1 MVLRSHMERNTRQNS
16 RSNSRALIFLV
27 FAIVIISFLSVYRN
41 ESGFSFF
48 HVISLSSAV
57 ILLTAT
63 YIIASRVNNDSK
75 KSTAGN
81 YKQGLNNKSKEIQD
95 VQNNQ
100 VLPDPEEHGFDL
112 PLI

>member
-1 MVLRSHMERNTRQNS
+1 MERNTRQNS
-16 RSNSRALIFLV
+16 RSNSKAFLFLV
-27 FAIVIISFLSVYRN
+27 FAIVIISLLSVYRN
-41 ESGFSFF
+41 ETGFTFF

-63 YIIASRVNNDSK
+63 YIIASRVNNDK
-75 KSTAGN
+75 NKSTAGN
-81 YKQGLNNKSKEIQD
+81 YNLGLNHKSKEIQD

-100 VLPDPEEHGFDL
+100 ALPDPEEHGFEL

>member
-1 MVLRSHMERNTRQNS
+1 MERNTRQNS
-16 RSNSRALIFLV
+16 RSNSKALIFLV
-27 FAIVIISFLSVYRN
+27 FAIVIISLLSFYRN
-41 ESGFSFF
+41 EEGYSFF

-63 YIIASRVNNDSK
+63 YIIASRVNNDNN

-81 YKQGLNNKSKEIQD
+81 YKQGLNHKSKEIQE
-95 VQNNQ
+95 VENNQ
-100 VLPDPEEHGFDL
+100 ALPNPEEHGFEL

>member
-16 RSNSRALIFLV
+16 RSNSKALIFLV
-27 FAIVIISFLSVYRN
+27 FAIVIISLLSFYRN
-41 ESGFSFF
+41 EEGYSFF

-63 YIIASRVNNDSK
+63 YIIASRVNNDNN

-81 YKQGLNNKSKEIQD
+81 YKQGLNQKSKEIQE
-95 VQNNQ
+95 VENNQ
-100 VLPDPEEHGFDL
+100 ALPNPEEHGFEL

>member
-16 RSNSRALIFLV
+16 RSNSKALIFLV
-27 FAIVIISFLSVYRN
+27 FAIVIISLFSFYRN
-41 ESGFSFF
+41 EEGYSFF

-63 YIIASRVNNDSK
+63 YIIASRVNNDNN

-81 YKQGLNNKSKEIQD
+81 YKQGLNHKSKEIQEME
-95 VQNNQ
+95 NNQ
-100 VLPDPEEHGFDL
+100 ALPNPEEHGFEL

>member
-1 MVLRSHMERNTRQNS
+1 MERNTRQNS
-16 RSNSRALIFLV
+16 RSNSKALIFLV
-27 FAIVIISFLSVYRN
+27 FAIVIISLLSVYRN
-41 ESGFSFF
+41 ETGFTFF

-63 YIIASRVNNDSK
+63 YIIASRGNNDNN

-81 YKQGLNNKSKEIQD
+81 YKQGLNHKSKEIQNI
-95 VQNNQ
+95 QNNQ
-100 VLPDPEEHGFDL
+100 ALPDPEEHGFDL

>member
-1 MVLRSHMERNTRQNS
+1 MERNTRQNS
-16 RSNSRALIFLV
+16 RSNSKALVFLV
-27 FAIVIISFLSVYRN
+27 FAIVFISLLSVYRN
-41 ESGFSFF
+41 ETGFTFF

-63 YIIASRVNNDSK
+63 YIIASRVNNDIN

-81 YKQGLNNKSKEIQD
+81 YNLGLNHKSKQIQE
-95 VQNNQ
+95 VENNQ
-100 VLPDPEEHGFDL
+100 ALPDPEEHGFEL